1 MNATDNEVNGN
12 GNIQQHGSGKQMAGT
27 TSTNSDGS
35 VDVTIQVNSTAG
47 FSIMKW
53 NGNGNTSG
61 TVGHGL
67 GAVLNMIIE
76 KYGLDGTSNWG
87 VVL

>member
-1 MNATDNEVNGN
+1 
-12 GNIQQHGSGKQMAGT
+12 
-27 TSTNSDGS
+27 
-35 VDVTIQVNSTAG
+35 
-47 FSIMKW
+47 MKW

-67 GAVLNMIIE
+67 GAVPDMIIE

-87 VVL
+87 VAFPKFETSRPLFSWTTFGFKLFLFDINFNFPCYILL